1 MVDSAG
7 DDDADDAGSVAG
19 EDTVAESSTDAS
31 VTPDGDGPTSD
42 GARATG
48 EADAETSDDAEAPA
62 EWAAA
67 SDGDGRREVEVPL
80 ALYKRVTVFGT
91 LIAVV
96 AVLLGFVL
104 LDAATLRQSSLRSL
118 VVGALEVVGVT
129 PPDPIL
135 SGVFALAGLGSI
147 ALGAG
152 VYVLSTRFRTEGMGK
167 SKDDADEN
175 SSDG

>member
-7 DDDADDAGSVAG
+7 EDDADDGGSVADADR
-19 EDTVAESSTDAS
+19 EADSTTDAGATAEGDRPAS
-31 VTPDGDGPTSD
+31 GDDGPREES
-42 GARATG
+42 
-48 EADAETSDDAEAPA
+48 DAETSTDDGASE
-62 EWAAA
+62 ERAAA

-96 AVLLGFVL
+96 SVLLGFVL

-135 SGVFALAGLGSI
+135 SGAFALAGLGSI

-167 SKDDADEN
+167 SKDDADED

>member
-7 DDDADDAGSVAG
+7 DDDADSNAVAADDA
-19 EDTVAESSTDAS
+19 DRPAS
-31 VTPDGDGPTSD
+31 V
-42 GARATG
+42 
-48 EADAETSDDAEAPA
+48 DDAVAASETDSPDDVEESD

-67 SDGDGRREVEVPL
+67 ADGDGRREVEVPL

-96 AVLLGFVL
+96 SVLLGFVL

-118 VVGALEVVGVT
+118 VVAALEALGAT

-135 SGVFALAGLGSI
+135 SGAFALAGLGAI

-167 SKDDADEN
+167 SKDDADED